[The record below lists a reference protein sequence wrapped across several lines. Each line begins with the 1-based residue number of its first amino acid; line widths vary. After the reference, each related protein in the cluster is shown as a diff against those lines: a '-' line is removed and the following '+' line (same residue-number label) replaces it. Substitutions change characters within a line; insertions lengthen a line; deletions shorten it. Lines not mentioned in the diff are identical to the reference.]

1 MKKSVVLFAAI
12 AAAIYIAINIIAVI
26 IMLLFGAIAPYRGWE
41 TMGFRE
47 AALWAMSFILVVGA
61 LTPEKKR

>member
-1 MKKSVVLFAAI
+1 MKKSIALFAALV
-12 AAAIYIAINIIAVI
+12 AASYIAINIIAVV

-47 AALWAMSFILVVGA
+47 AVLWAMGFILVVGA